1 MRNRD
6 SAHRRRPTLDILDRR
21 DAPTAAFV
29 GSGLLHFFEDHPG
42 RAFADVSTPRSVAQV
57 RKAGDHKN
65 AITGRHQQQGHVAH
79 SVVDIKK
86 KKPKV
91 KVGPRGPQGPMGPQ
105 GPAGVQGTIGPQ
117 GPAGPSGV
125 AISFNLAAGASSAPI
140 AVAADT
146 PIFIVAN
153 TTTVGYRGTGYM
165 SLEHAQGSF
174 LEWTGV
180 NASEGAAPTL
190 AGGFTSTAGT
200 SMITIDYSGNVK
212 LEVADADHF
221 VVHNASGGTRTG
233 TVWILTAPPVG

>member
-1 MRNRD
+1 M
-6 SAHRRRPTLDILDRR
+6 
-21 DAPTAAFV
+21 
-29 GSGLLHFFEDHPG
+29 
-42 RAFADVSTPRSVAQV
+42 
-57 RKAGDHKN
+57 
-65 AITGRHQQQGHVAH
+65 
-79 SVVDIKK
+79 
-86 KKPKV
+86 
-91 KVGPRGPQGPMGPQ
+91 
-105 GPAGVQGTIGPQ
+105 
-117 GPAGPSGV
+117 
-125 AISFNLAAGASSAPI
+125 AISFNLAAGGSSAPI

-153 TTTVGYRGTGYM
+153 TTTVGDRGTGSM

-200 SMITIDYSGNVK
+200 SMITIDSSGNVK

-221 VVHNASGGTRTG
+221 VVHNASGGSRTG